1 MGESPRSVEAM
12 CLPHLRAAYNLARWL
27 TRDDHDAEDLVQEA
41 FLRAVK
47 YFDGAFEIANARAWI
62 LRIVRNTFYTSRG
75 RARAED
81 GAASFD
87 ETIHAVDT
95 FDPEASLL
103 RMADRELVREA
114 LLDLGLEF
122 REAIVLRE
130 IEGLTYKE
138 IGEVA
143 GVPVGT
149 VMSRLARA
157 RKALA
162 AALSKR
168 MKKEPSP

>member
-1 MGESPRSVEAM
+1 LSGSARSLEET

-47 YFDGAFEIANARAWI
+47 YFDGAPDNARAW
-62 LRIVRNTFYTSRG
+62 LLKIVRNTFYSSRERT
-75 RARAED
+75 RADD
-81 GAASFD
+81 GAAPFD
-87 ETIHAVDT
+87 EAIHGVSTLEPD
-95 FDPEASLL
+95 ASLL
-103 RMADRELVREA
+103 READRALVREA
-114 LLDLGLEF
+114 LLELGDEF

-130 IEGLTYKE
+130 LEGLSYKE
-138 IGEVA
+138 IGDVA
-143 GVPVGT
+143 GIPIGT

-162 AALSKR
+162 AALAKR